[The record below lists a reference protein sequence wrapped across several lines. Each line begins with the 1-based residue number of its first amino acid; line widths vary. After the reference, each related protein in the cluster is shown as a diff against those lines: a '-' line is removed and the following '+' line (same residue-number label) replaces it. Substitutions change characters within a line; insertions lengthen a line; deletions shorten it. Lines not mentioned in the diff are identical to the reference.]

1 MGFFCLWYDT
11 YINNMII
18 DIFLPL
24 SLIFIM
30 FTLGLGL
37 APVDFTN
44 LLNNPKAFFVGIV
57 NQMIILPLV
66 AFIIISLMGITKEI
80 AVGMMILA
88 SCPGGVTS
96 NIITKLAK
104 GDTALSISYT
114 AVISLL
120 TIVTL
125 PLITGISM
133 QYFMGKEA
141 PPINLISLGFTM
153 FLVTAIPVSIGLL
166 VRYKSKTFAD
176 TFESIATK
184 ISTILFIIII
194 VGALA
199 SEWQTF
205 INNINQ
211 LGPAIIL
218 LIGAMLIIGYS
229 TSNWVKM
236 SKKQS
241 LTVAIESGIQNGTVG
256 ITIGNLI
263 LNPETGL
270 SILSI
275 PSGVY
280 GILMYFVCLPFV
292 FWYIQKGE

>member
-1 MGFFCLWYDT
+1 
-11 YINNMII
+11 MII

-30 FTLGLGL
+30 FALGLGL
-37 APVDFTN
+37 TLNDFIN
-44 LLNNPKAFFVGIV
+44 LLHTPKAFFVGIM
-57 NQMIILPLV
+57 NQMFLLPLV
-66 AFIIISLMGITKEI
+66 AFIIISLMGITREI

-114 AVISLL
+114 AVISIL

-125 PLITGISM
+125 PMITGFSM
-133 QYFMGKEA
+133 KYFMGVDA
-141 PPINLISLGFTM
+141 PPLNLLSLGFTM
-153 FLVTAIPVSIGLL
+153 FLITALPVGIGLS
-166 VRYKSKTFAD
+166 VRSKYRTFAD
-176 TFESIATK
+176 SFEATATK
-184 ISTILFIIII
+184 ISIILFMIIIL
-194 VGALA
+194 GALA
-199 SEWQTF
+199 SEWNTF
-205 INNINQ
+205 INNLLK

-218 LIGAMLIIGYS
+218 LMVVMITIGYKS
-229 TSNWVKM
+229 SNWFKM
-236 SKKQS
+236 NNRQAV
-241 LTVAIESGIQNGTVG
+241 TVAIESGIQNGTVG

-263 LNPETGL
+263 INPETGL

-280 GILMYFVCLPFV
+280 GILMYFICLPFV
-292 FWYIQKGE
+292 FWYIKNKHK

>member
-1 MGFFCLWYDT
+1 
-11 YINNMII
+11 MII

-37 APVDFTN
+37 TSKDFTN
-44 LLNNPKAFFVGIV
+44 LFQNPKAFFIGII
-57 NQMIILPLV
+57 NQMIILPVV
-66 AFIIISLMGITKEI
+66 AFIIILLMGITKEI
-80 AVGMMILA
+80 AVGIMILA

-120 TIVTL
+120 TILTL
-125 PLITGISM
+125 PLITILSM
-133 QYFMGKEA
+133 KHFMGTEA
-141 PPINLISLGFTM
+141 PPLNLLSLGLTM
-153 FLVTAIPVSIGLL
+153 FFVTAIPVGVGLT
-166 VRYKSKTFAD
+166 VRAKNKNFAD
-176 TFESIATK
+176 NFEISATK
-184 ISTILFIIII
+184 ISTILFVIIIL
-194 VGALA
+194 GALA

-205 INNINQ
+205 IDNLYQI
-211 LGPAIIL
+211 GPAIIL
-218 LIGAMLIIGYS
+218 LIISMLIIGYK

-236 SKKQS
+236 NDQQS
-241 LTVAIESGIQNGTVG
+241 VTVAIESGIQNGTVG
-256 ITIGNLI
+256 ITIGNI
-263 LNPETGL
+263 IINPETGL

-292 FWYIQKGE
+292 FWYVKNKNI